1 MSRESCVR
9 RRDAALYRNEWRA
22 LAEGLTF
29 FAAEVEADS
38 GQAMM
43 WRSHSGENGSTE
55 TTFFLIALTND
66 DDEIFFSCRD
76 PVWRARP
83 GARNDGAEKL
93 IA

>member
-66 DDEIFFSCRD
+66 DDDEIFFLPGSR
-76 PVWRARP
+76 VARET
-83 GARNDGAEKL
+83 GSEKRRG
-93 IA
+93 